1 MRATMVILE
10 APQSS
15 LPTLVLHAETRETL
29 LVVDDEADIL
39 SAVTRLLRRRCRV
52 LTAQNTA
59 QASDILDNEDVHV
72 ILCDQRLPREN
83 GVEFF
88 SRIRHKHPDAIRVLF
103 TGYANID
110 SVIDAINEGAVYR
123 YISKPWQPSELRV
136 IIDQSFDKYHMA
148 MERLELLKDLQASN
162 AQLLKANQSLQ
173 EVDDVRRVF
182 MEVISHELNTPVAIV
197 GGYSYLLRREL
208 EPEPG
213 SLEHK
218 SLDRIDTSAK
228 RLKHVA
234 DRIFKMLETNDP
246 SIALTLST
254 FSMRELAQTLHMQV
268 EPFLT
273 KRNLRMIT
281 KIDEATETLEADFD
295 KILDALLHV
304 TMNAIKF
311 SEDGKSITLHIQNA
325 PQDSTRTHI
334 WVEDHGVGISPQDL
348 PQVFTAFFSSFNTAN
363 HSSGQYEFNKRGVGI
378 GLSLA
383 QKFVHMHGGTISVES
398 TPGQGSRF
406 CIDLPKRHTQE

>member
-1 MRATMVILE
+1 MQE
-10 APQSS
+10 
-15 LPTLVLHAETRETL
+15 HKETL

-39 SAVTRLLRRRCRV
+39 TAVQRLFRRRCRV
-52 LTAQNTA
+52 LTAQTTA
-59 QASDILDNEDVHV
+59 QASDILDTEDVQV

-136 IIDQSFDKYHMA
+136 IIDQSFEKYAMA
-148 MERLELLKDLQASN
+148 MERQKLVRDLEESN
-162 AQLLKANQSLQ
+162 AQLLKANRSLKD
-173 EVDDVRRVF
+173 VDDVRRVF
-182 MEVISHELNTPVAIV
+182 MEVISHELNTPVAIIS
-197 GGYSYLLRREL
+197 GYSYLLRREL

-218 SLDRIDTSAK
+218 SLDRIDTSGV

-234 DRIFKMLETNDP
+234 DRIFRMLETNDP
-246 SIALTLST
+246 SLALALGSFT
-254 FSMRELAQTLHMQV
+254 MRELAQTLHMQV
-268 EPFLT
+268 EPFLA
-273 KRNLRMIT
+273 KRNLRLLT
-281 KIDEATETLEADFD
+281 KIEDATETLEADFE
-295 KILDALLHV
+295 KVLDALIHI

-311 SEDGKSITLHIQNA
+311 SEDGKTITLHIQNS
-325 PQDSTRTHI
+325 PQNAARIQIS
-334 WVEDHGVGISPQDL
+334 VEDHGVGITPEDL

-383 QKFVHMHGGTISVES
+383 QKFVHMHGGTIFVES
-398 TPGQGSRF
+398 TPGKGSRF
-406 CIDLPKRHTQE
+406 CIELPKRHTSS

>member
-1 MRATMVILE
+1 MQE
-10 APQSS
+10 HQ
-15 LPTLVLHAETRETL
+15 ETL

-39 SAVTRLLRRRCRV
+39 SAVERLFRRRCRV
-52 LTAQNTA
+52 LTAQTTA
-59 QASDILDNEDVHV
+59 QASDILDREDVQV

-136 IIDQSFDKYHMA
+136 IIEQSFERYRMA
-148 MERLELLKDLQASN
+148 AERRALLNDLEASN
-162 AQLLKANQSLQ
+162 AQLLKANQSLK

-182 MEVISHELNTPVAIV
+182 MEVISHELNTPVAIIS
-197 GGYSYLLRREL
+197 GYSYLLRREM

-218 SLDRIDTSAK
+218 SLERIDTSGA
-228 RLKHVA
+228 RLKKVA
-234 DRIFKMLETNDP
+234 DRIFQMLETNDP
-246 SIALTLST
+246 SIALTLTT
-254 FSMRELAQTLHMQV
+254 FTMRELAQALHMHV
-268 EPFLT
+268 EPFLS
-273 KRNLRMIT
+273 KRNIRLLT
-281 KIDEATETLEADFD
+281 KIEDATETIEADFE
-295 KILDALLHV
+295 KILDALIHI

-311 SEDGKSITLHIQNA
+311 SEDGKTITLHIKDA
-325 PQDSTRTHI
+325 PQDPTQVEIS
-334 WVEDHGVGISPQDL
+334 VEDHGVGIASEDL
-348 PQVFTAFFSSFNTAN
+348 PQIFTAFFSSFNTGN
-363 HSSGQYEFNKRGVGI
+363 HSSGEYEFNKRGVGI

-383 QKFVHMHGGTISVES
+383 QKFVRMHAGTLSVQS
-398 TPGQGSRF
+398 TLGQGSRF
-406 CIDLPKRHTQE
+406 SMQLPKLHPSDTSSVE